1 MDLQTMYPAKLGSP
15 QTILAADL
23 AADATSMVLSD
34 ASILPAAPNIAVIG
48 SDENCEI
55 ISYSNINNNTVT
67 ISERGIG
74 GSIAKA
80 WANGSTVARNHTSL
94 DHNTLVTNI
103 GRLNTGKAENDHNH
117 DTRYYTETE
126 IDTTLSA
133 KANNSLL
140 ADAFSTSK
148 AYAIGDYC
156 IYQGALYRFTS
167 AHSAGAWDSSHVT
180 QVVAMNELA
189 ALSAQVAS
197 RMDFK
202 ITGTVSASN
211 YTLTDSRINNE
222 HWEVLS
228 IYFETPGN
236 VTTQIHWTTDITNH
250 TVSLSATYAG
260 STNVVVKM
268 HWVQ

>member
-1 MDLQTMYPAKLGSP
+1 MD
-15 QTILAADL
+15 
-23 AADATSMVLSD
+23 
-34 ASILPAAPNIAVIG
+34 
-48 SDENCEI
+48 
-55 ISYSNINNNTVT
+55 
-67 ISERGIG
+67 
-74 GSIAKA
+74 
-80 WANGSTVARNHTSL
+80 
-94 DHNTLVTNI
+94 
-103 GRLNTGKAENDHNH
+103 
-117 DTRYYTETE
+117 
-126 IDTTLSA
+126 
-133 KANNSLL
+133 
-140 ADAFSTSK
+140 
-148 AYAIGDYC
+148 
-156 IYQGALYRFTS
+156 
-167 AHSAGAWDSSHVT
+167 
-180 QVVAMNELA
+180 ELA

-211 YTLTDSRINNE
+211 YTLTDSRINDN